1 MLLVTISPFSY
12 NGCVTDL
19 LLQTKLH
26 IPRLRPLLVPRPHL
40 ITKLNQGLYGKI
52 LLLSAPAGSG
62 KTTLLSQF
70 AAQLRTPVAWLSLDE
85 ADDDL
90 GQFWTYLITSCQ
102 SILDGVGE
110 AALALLN
117 ESPSLPSLTIPT
129 ILINDVVSQ
138 DQALVLVLDDYHLVQ
153 NPAVHESVSFLL
165 DHLPQN
171 LHVVVSTRVD
181 PPWPLARYRARNRL
195 VEIRAQDLRFSRE
208 EIAVFLK
215 QTMGL
220 ALPVEDVAAL
230 ETRTEGWAAGLQLAA
245 IAMQSSPG
253 QDTAVFVQSFTG
265 SHLFVAE
272 YLVEE
277 ILQRQPQDVQT
288 FLLHTAIL
296 ERLHA
301 GLCDAV
307 TGRGDGQALLTALH
321 RANLFVISLDAEG
334 RWYRY
339 HHLFAD
345 LLQARLPQA
354 LSADAITGLH
364 ARAAAWYA
372 QNGLVHEAIKHA
384 LAAQDFARVAGLVE
398 QEARA
403 MMFSGHTRTLHN
415 WLAALPEASFQT
427 YPRLHIYRLWI
438 ELMQEKGDLSPQAL
452 QEKEA
457 LLRALPPSPAN
468 EQLQV
473 ELTAVLCRF
482 VAFSGDTTRA
492 IRLAEEALARL
503 PQSEKALRAR
513 AHSALAIAY
522 WLEGDVEKSRQAYD
536 RCMRLAQAAGNASLA
551 AHATMMM
558 AMSQVDYGHLHAAAR
573 MYQSI
578 VDMGGGQ
585 KLFFPAGQGYIGLA
599 GIHLEWNELATAESY
614 LQQGMTLCRQGGLAG
629 LSTAHALKARLRQA
643 QGDFPAAA
651 AELTQLGKTGVD
663 PSGKARQILLN
674 IAMGDLPEASRA
686 AEPWLN
692 LLGGETDPAQTPL
705 LISESVQVT
714 LARLFLAQGAL
725 ARARH
730 LLDAVEETAVPGDR
744 NGRLIEVYL
753 LKALL
758 IQKQNQAAV
767 TPQAQDLFA
776 HALALAEPEGYTLL
790 FLEAGTAVIPLLQA
804 VINQPKTPAPLQAYA
819 QKLLQACKMGGETA
833 VSLPSGEAPSLIE
846 ALTPREMEVLLL
858 VATGDSNQAIAAKLV
873 VTVRTVKKHVTNIL
887 GKLGVSNRTQAVAR
901 ARELGLLTD

>member
-85 ADDDL
+85 ADDDP

-117 ESPSLPSLTIPT
+117 ESHSLPSLTIPT

-277 ILQRQPQDVQT
+277 ILQRQPQMSK
-288 FLLHTAIL
+288 LSCTAIL

-301 GLCDAV
+301 GLYDAV
-307 TGRGDGQALLTALH
+307 LPGRGDGQ
-321 RANLFVISLDAEG
+321 
-334 RWYRY
+334 
-339 HHLFAD
+339 
-345 LLQARLPQA
+345 P
-354 LSADAITGLH
+354 
-364 ARAAAWYA
+364 
-372 QNGLVHEAIKHA
+372 
-384 LAAQDFARVAGLVE
+384 
-398 QEARA
+398 
-403 MMFSGHTRTLHN
+403 
-415 WLAALPEASFQT
+415 
-427 YPRLHIYRLWI
+427 
-438 ELMQEKGDLSPQAL
+438 
-452 QEKEA
+452 
-457 LLRALPPSPAN
+457 
-468 EQLQV
+468 
-473 ELTAVLCRF
+473 C
-482 VAFSGDTTRA
+482 
-492 IRLAEEALARL
+492 
-503 PQSEKALRAR
+503 
-513 AHSALAIAY
+513 
-522 WLEGDVEKSRQAYD
+522 
-536 RCMRLAQAAGNASLA
+536 
-551 AHATMMM
+551 
-558 AMSQVDYGHLHAAAR
+558 
-573 MYQSI
+573 
-578 VDMGGGQ
+578 
-585 KLFFPAGQGYIGLA
+585 
-599 GIHLEWNELATAESY
+599 
-614 LQQGMTLCRQGGLAG
+614 
-629 LSTAHALKARLRQA
+629 
-643 QGDFPAAA
+643 
-651 AELTQLGKTGVD
+651 
-663 PSGKARQILLN
+663 
-674 IAMGDLPEASRA
+674 
-686 AEPWLN
+686 
-692 LLGGETDPAQTPL
+692 
-705 LISESVQVT
+705 
-714 LARLFLAQGAL
+714 
-725 ARARH
+725 
-730 LLDAVEETAVPGDR
+730 
-744 NGRLIEVYL
+744 
-753 LKALL
+753 
-758 IQKQNQAAV
+758 
-767 TPQAQDLFA
+767 
-776 HALALAEPEGYTLL
+776 
-790 FLEAGTAVIPLLQA
+790 
-804 VINQPKTPAPLQAYA
+804 
-819 QKLLQACKMGGETA
+819 
-833 VSLPSGEAPSLIE
+833 
-846 ALTPREMEVLLL
+846 
-858 VATGDSNQAIAAKLV
+858 
-873 VTVRTVKKHVTNIL
+873 
-887 GKLGVSNRTQAVAR
+887 
-901 ARELGLLTD
+901 